1 MKIFILAHAHNDKD
15 LYARLSN
22 YISADGAIWIGE
34 KCDFDFLGVE
44 ELIHVDSNSS
54 IKSGRKL
61 SDHFNEQ
68 VVIVGLDD
76 SFTGEILA
84 SFSVSS
90 CEPVVWGCHGFDH
103 CKDDN
108 DVVLQKYG
116 FGGKVLYT
124 SKISSGCVQFNSKAV
139 DSSTREPRDPSVVSL
154 DGRDSV
160 SFEIFESVE
169 GSNEN
174 KDVTSA
180 DVVVSG
186 GRGIQG
192 PEGFEPLRKLAGK
205 LNGAV
210 GASRAVVDMGWID
223 YSHQIGQTGKSVS
236 PKLYVAFRISGAVQ
250 HRAGMQNSSVIVA
263 INTDRNA
270 PIFDICDYGIVADWK
285 EVLEKWISV

>member
-1 MKIFILAHAHNDKD
+1 MKIFILAHTHSDKD
-15 LYARLSN
+15 LCAKLSN
-22 YISADGAIWIGE
+22 QISADGAIWIGE
-34 KCDFDFLGVE
+34 KCDFDFFGVE
-44 ELIHVDSNSS
+44 DLIHVDSNNS
-54 IKSGRKL
+54 IKSGRRL
-61 SDHFNEQ
+61 SDHFDEQ

-76 SFTGEILA
+76 GFTGEILA
-84 SFSVSS
+84 SFSVSAY
-90 CEPVVWGCHGFDH
+90 EPVVWGCHGFDY
-103 CKDDN
+103 CKDDS
-108 DVVLQKYG
+108 DIVLQKYG

-124 SKISSGCVQFNSKAV
+124 SKISSGCVQFNSKAI
-139 DSSTREPRDPSVVSL
+139 DSSAREAKNPSVVSL
-154 DGRDSV
+154 DGQDSV
-160 SFEIFESVE
+160 SFEILESVE
-169 GSNEN
+169 SSDEN

-192 PEGFEPLRKLAGK
+192 PEGFESLKKLAGK
-205 LNGAV
+205 LDAAV

-236 PKLYVAFRISGAVQ
+236 PKLYVAFGISGAVQ

-285 EVLEKWISV
+285 EVLEKWVSV